1 MKHIVT
7 IGRLVGLPLLFVA
20 CIAADGGTG
29 TAITRGGGG
38 TRPGVDAGGDSSIG
52 ADTGSGDT
60 SAIDDTGVDP
70 TDTTVDPSDTVADAE
85 DDALADTTADTAD
98 DTTPP
103 VDTAID
109 VPNDDTDTDGDGIW
123 DFIEGGLDPDRDG
136 LPSLNDLDSDG
147 DDVPDSAEYGRPAGS
162 GQRGVDVDNDGTP
175 DFLDRDSD
183 GDSLLDNEETGC
195 PGSTFRTEE
204 DSDRDSYIDMV
215 ELAFGSD
222 PCDSG
227 STIESLVDF
236 FFTLP
241 FEGPPDTGE
250 FSIDTSLESGDVM
263 FNMDVTGSMSGP
275 ISGLRS
281 SLRTTI
287 IPGLSSRIRDVAIGV
302 SSFADFP
309 CDTYGSPGDG
319 VYRLRSRLTT
329 DTTAA
334 QRGTDLLSLE
344 GGGDTPESGIESLY
358 QIATGIGRP
367 FTPCVSTGSG
377 FSIPTFDA
385 AAGLIPGIAD
395 GTIGGAGFRDSQVK
409 VVVHITDAVSQ
420 ARGAGSPNSSV
431 PYGAS
436 EAEAYAALTA
446 IDAKVIGVA
455 VGSQFI
461 PIFPADY
468 PSLASQVNMA
478 RQTNAVVGTCAW
490 GIGADRPAGCSASQ
504 CCTGPAGA
512 GEAPSG
518 GTCPLVFKVLS
529 SGIGG
534 SASIDS
540 SVIGG
545 IQALLGGSLFDIRAV
560 PRRDEVEF
568 ASSGID
574 TACFLSTVR
583 PTTATASGCSGVPTT
598 ADLDGDGALDG
609 FRGVSPGAT
618 VNFQIEAQN
627 DCVEQIGVPQV
638 FSAYVDLITSDGGS
652 LGTKLV
658 TILVPPLGDK
668 Q

>member
-1 MKHIVT
+1 MKRI
-7 IGRLVGLPLLFVA
+7 IISGGLASLPLFLFA
-20 CIAADGGTG
+20 CVSADSGANGSVN
-29 TAITRGGGG
+29 RGGGSV
-38 TRPGVDAGGDSSIG
+38 RPGVDAGTDGSVNADAGSDSGATDDTDVEPGDTESD
-52 ADTGSGDT
+52 AALDDTFGDTAPDDT
-60 SAIDDTGVDP
+60 SA
-70 TDTTVDPSDTVADAE
+70 
-85 DDALADTTADTAD
+85 DTAV
-98 DTTPP
+98 DTTPIA
-103 VDTAID
+103 DTNVD
-109 VPNDDTDTDGDGIW
+109 VPTDDTDSDGDGIW
-123 DFIEGGLDPDRDG
+123 DFIEGAGDPDRDG
-136 LPSLNDLDSDG
+136 ILNLDDTDSDG
-147 DDVPDSAEYGRPAGS
+147 DGIPDSAEYGRAAGS
-162 GQRGVDVDNDGTP
+162 GERGVDVDGDGTP

-195 PGSTFRTEE
+195 PGSTFRTEA
-204 DSDRDSYIDMV
+204 DSDRDGYIDMV

-241 FEGPPDTGE
+241 FEGPPDTGDFAIE
-250 FSIDTSLESGDVM
+250 TSLESGDVV

-309 CDTYGSPGDG
+309 CDSYGSTGDA
-319 VYRLRSRLTT
+319 VFRLRSRLTT
-329 DTTAA
+329 DTAAA

-344 GGGDTPESGIESLY
+344 GGGDLPESGIESLY
-358 QIATGIGRP
+358 QIATGLGRLP
-367 FTPCVSTGSG
+367 SPCLSSGPG
-377 FSIPTFDA
+377 FSVPTFDA
-385 AAGLIPGIAD
+385 AAGRIPGVAD
-395 GTIGGAGFRDSQVK
+395 GTIGGVGFRDSQVK

-420 ARGAGSPNSSV
+420 ARDGVSPNSAV

-436 EAEAYAALTA
+436 EAEAYAALNA
-446 IDAKVIGVA
+446 IEAKVIGVA
-455 VGSQFI
+455 IGSQLI
-461 PIFPADY
+461 PAFPASY

-490 GIGADRPAGCSASQ
+490 GVGADRPAGCSASQ

-512 GEAPSG
+512 GEAPTG
-518 GTCPLVFKVLS
+518 GQCPLVFKVVS
-529 SGIGG
+529 SPFGGG
-534 SASIDS
+534 SVAIDS

-545 IQALLGGSLFDIRAV
+545 IEALLGGSTFDIRAV

-568 ASSGID
+568 AASGVD
-574 TACFLSTVR
+574 TTCFLSAVR
-583 PTTATASGCSGVPTT
+583 PTTASPAGCSGVPTP

-627 DCVEQIGVPQV
+627 DCVEQVGVPQV
-638 FSAYVDLITSDGGS
+638 FSVNVDLLTSDGSS

>member
-358 QIATGIGRP
+358 QIATGAGRP
-367 FTPCVSTGSG
+367 FTPCVDSGPG

-385 AAGLIPGIAD
+385 AAGIIPGIAD

-468 PSLASQVNMA
+468 PSLASQVNIA

-568 ASSGID
+568 AASGID
-574 TACFLSTVR
+574 TACFLSAVR
-583 PTTATASGCSGVPTT
+583 PTTATASGCSGVPTP

>member
-7 IGRLVGLPLLFVA
+7 IGGLAGLPLLFVA
-20 CIAADGGTG
+20 CIAADGGQG
-29 TAITRGGGG
+29 TAVNRSGGGV
-38 TRPGVDAGGDSSIG
+38 RPA
-52 ADTGSGDT
+52 ADVSDDT
-60 SAIDDTGVDP
+60 ATIDDTGVDP
-70 TDTTVDPSDTVADAE
+70 MDTTVDPSDTVADTE
-85 DDALADTTADTAD
+85 DDVLADTAA

-103 VDTAID
+103 PDTAID
-109 VPNDDTDTDGDGIW
+109 VPIDDTDTDGDGIW
-123 DFIEGGLDPDRDG
+123 DYLEGGLDPDRDG

-147 DDVPDSAEYGRPAGS
+147 DGVPDSAEYGRPADS

-204 DSDRDSYIDMV
+204 DSDRDGYIDMV

-222 PCDSG
+222 PCDSA

-241 FEGPPDTGE
+241 FEGPPDTGDFAIE
-250 FSIDTSLESGDVM
+250 TSLESGDVV
-263 FNMDVTGSMSGP
+263 FNMDVTGSMGSP
-275 ISGLRS
+275 ITGLRS
-281 SLRTTI
+281 SLRSTI

-302 SSFADFP
+302 SSFADFS
-309 CDTYGSPGDG
+309 CENYGLPGDAPF
-319 VYRLRSRLTT
+319 RLQTRLTT
-329 DTTAA
+329 DTAAA
-334 QRGTDLLSLE
+334 QRGTDLLTLE
-344 GGGDTPESGIESLY
+344 DGNDTPESGIESLF
-358 QIATGIGRP
+358 QIATGVGRP
-367 FTPCVSTGSG
+367 STRCLISGVG
-377 FSIPTFDA
+377 FSIPIFDPA
-385 AAGLIPGIAD
+385 VGLVPGVAD
-395 GTIGGAGFRDSQVK
+395 GIVGGVGFRDSQVK

-420 ARGAGSPNSSV
+420 ARDGVSPNRAV

-455 VGSQFI
+455 VGTQRI
-461 PIFPADY
+461 PFTPGEY
-468 PSLASQVNMA
+468 PSLSSQITMA
-478 RQTNAVVGTCAW
+478 RQTNAVVGACAW
-490 GIGADRPAGCSASQ
+490 GVGADRPAGCGATE

-512 GEAPSG
+512 GEAPFG
-518 GTCPLVFKVLS
+518 DLCPLVFKTS
-529 SGIGG
+529 ISGLDS
-534 SASIDS
+534 SASIDA

-545 IQALLGGSLFDIRAV
+545 IQALLGGALFDIRAV

-574 TACFLSTVR
+574 TACFLSAVR
-583 PTTATASGCSGVPTT
+583 PTTATASGCSGVPTP

-627 DCVEQIGVPQV
+627 DCVEQIAVPQV
-638 FSAYVDLITSDGGS
+638 FSAYVDLITSVGGS

>member
-1 MKHIVT
+1 MKRIVT
-7 IGRLVGLPLLFVA
+7 IGGLVGLPLFLVA
-20 CIAADGGTG
+20 CIAADGGQG
-29 TAITRGGGG
+29 TSINRGGGG
-38 TRPGVDAGGDSSIG
+38 GVRPAVDVGGDSVG
-52 ADTGSGDT
+52 ADTASDDT
-60 SAIDDTGVDP
+60 STIDDTGVDP
-70 TDTTVDPSDTVADAE
+70 TDTTVDPSDT
-85 DDALADTTADTAD
+85 LADSSDDTTEDTAV

-123 DFIEGGLDPDRDG
+123 DFIEGGLDPDSDG

-147 DDVPDSAEYGRPAGS
+147 DGVSDTGEYGRPAGS

-183 GDSLLDNEETGC
+183 GDSLLDSEETGC

-241 FEGPPDTGE
+241 FEGPPDTGTFAIE
-250 FSIDTSLESGDVM
+250 TSLESGDVM
-263 FNMDVTGSMSGP
+263 FNMDVTGSMGSP

-281 SLRTTI
+281 SLRSAI
-287 IPGLSSRIRDVAIGV
+287 IPGLASRIRDIAIGV

-309 CDTYGSPGDG
+309 CDSYGASGDQPF
-319 VYRLRSRLTT
+319 RLRTRLTT
-329 DTTAA
+329 DTAAA

-344 GGGDTPESGIESLY
+344 NGNDTPESGIESLY
-358 QIATGIGRP
+358 QIATGAGRP
-367 FTPCVSTGSG
+367 STPCVNTGSG

-385 AAGLIPGIAD
+385 AAGLIPGVAD

-409 VVVHITDAVSQ
+409 VVVHITDAISQ

-446 IDAKVIGVA
+446 IDAKVVGVA
-455 VGSQFI
+455 IGSQFL
-461 PIFPADY
+461 PFLPADY

-490 GIGADRPAGCSASQ
+490 GIGADRPTGCSASQ

-518 GTCPLVFKVLS
+518 GTCPLVFKVTT

-574 TACFLSTVR
+574 TACFLSAVR
-583 PTTATASGCSGVPTT
+583 PTTATASGCSGVPTP
-598 ADLDGDGALDG
+598 ADLDGDTILDG

-618 VNFQIEAQN
+618 VNFEIEAQN

-638 FSAYVDLITSDGGS
+638 FSAYVDLITSEGGS

>member
-7 IGRLVGLPLLFVA
+7 IGGLVGLPLLLVA
-20 CIAADGGTG
+20 CISADGGEG
-29 TAITRGGGG
+29 TAVNRGGNGV
-38 TRPGVDAGGDSSIG
+38 RPAVDVSGDGSIG
-52 ADTGSGDT
+52 ADTGGDDT
-60 SAIDDTGVDP
+60 ATIDDTGVDP
-70 TDTTVDPSDTVADAE
+70 ADTTVDPSDTVADTE
-85 DDALADTTADTAD
+85 DDILADTAA

-109 VPNDDTDTDGDGIW
+109 VPTDDTDTDGDGIW

-147 DDVPDSAEYGRPAGS
+147 DGVSDSAEYGRPAGS

-183 GDSLLDNEETGC
+183 GDSLLDSEETGC

-204 DSDRDSYIDMV
+204 DSDRDGYIDMV

-241 FEGPPDTGE
+241 FEGPPDTGTFE
-250 FSIDTSLESGDVM
+250 IETSLESGDVV
-263 FNMDVTGSMSGP
+263 FNMDVTGSMGGP

-281 SLRTTI
+281 SLRSAI
-287 IPGLSSRIRDVAIGV
+287 IPGLASRIRDIAIGV

-309 CDTYGSPGDG
+309 CESYGASGDQPF
-319 VYRLRSRLTT
+319 RLRTRLTT
-329 DTTAA
+329 DTAAA

-344 GGGDTPESGIESLY
+344 NGNDTPESGIESLY
-358 QIATGIGRP
+358 QIATGAGRSS
-367 FTPCVSTGSG
+367 TPCVNTGSG

-385 AAGLIPGIAD
+385 AAGLIPGVAD
-395 GTIGGAGFRDSQVK
+395 GTVGGVGFRDSQVK
-409 VVVHITDAVSQ
+409 VVVHITDAISQ

-455 VGSQFI
+455 VGSQFL
-461 PIFPADY
+461 PFLPADY

-490 GIGADRPAGCSASQ
+490 GVGADRPAGCSASQ

-518 GTCPLVFKVLS
+518 GTCPLVFKVTT

-574 TACFLSTVR
+574 TACFLSAVR
-583 PTTATASGCSGVPTT
+583 PTTATASGCSGVPTP
-598 ADLDGDGALDG
+598 ADLDADGTLDG

-618 VNFQIEAQN
+618 VNFEIEAQN

-638 FSAYVDLITSDGGS
+638 FSAYVDLITSEGGS